1 MALFR
6 KRRARAAAPAPL
18 PFCSAVVVA
27 AGQSARMG
35 GEDKTLKLLDGVPV
49 LAHTLLALEAC
60 PAVHEVIVVARRE
73 TLVPVSQL
81 CQDFGIA
88 KTTQV
93 VLGGET
99 RVHSVS
105 AGLSAMSP
113 KAELAA
119 IHDGARP
126 FATPALIAAVVEKAA
141 QVGAAAPAVPLC
153 DTVKFVADGV
163 FTHTPERDSLR
174 AVQTPQVFQA
184 PLIRGALQ
192 KALEENWPITDDCSA
207 VERLGMSVHF
217 VEGLWENIKLTTPS
231 DFAMAEGIL
240 RWRQEEER
248 T

>member
-6 KRRARAAAPAPL
+6 KRRTPAPPLPL

-35 GEDKTLKLLDGVPV
+35 GEDKIFKLLDGVPV
-49 LAHTLLALEAC
+49 LARTLLALEAC
-60 PAVHEVIVVARRE
+60 PAIHEIVVVTRQE
-73 TLVPVSQL
+73 TLVSASQL
-81 CQDFGIA
+81 CQDFGISKA
-88 KTTQV
+88 TQV
-93 VLGGET
+93 ILGGET
-99 RVHSVS
+99 RVHSVF
-105 AGLSAMSP
+105 AGLSAISP

-126 FATPALIAAVVEKAA
+126 FVTPALIAAAA
-141 QVGAAAPAVPLC
+141 ETAARCGAAAPAVPLC